1 MTSDIRNPFDAPI
14 AGQSLTDKPGNNK
27 WEHPPQYV
35 TVEEGSEAV
44 WDLLHEPE
52 KLEQTLLLLHSGVSV
67 EALTKG
73 ILFSGF
79 VEGKWTPDLAFLLA
93 EITFNQ
99 ILAIGMKG
107 KIKKMRI
114 LICEHTN
121 TTFKKNLA
129 DFNVS
134 KDREKTP
141 KEKTAIENIQEDVK
155 ELPKMGLMAGGQ

>member
-1 MTSDIRNPFDAPI
+1 
-14 AGQSLTDKPGNNK
+14 
-27 WEHPPQYV
+27 
-35 TVEEGSEAV
+35 
-44 WDLLHEPE
+44 
-52 KLEQTLLLLHSGVSV
+52 
-67 EALTKG
+67 
-73 ILFSGF
+73 
-79 VEGKWTPDLAFLLA
+79 
-93 EITFNQ
+93 
-99 ILAIGMKG
+99 MKG

-114 LICEHTN
+114 LIGDHTN